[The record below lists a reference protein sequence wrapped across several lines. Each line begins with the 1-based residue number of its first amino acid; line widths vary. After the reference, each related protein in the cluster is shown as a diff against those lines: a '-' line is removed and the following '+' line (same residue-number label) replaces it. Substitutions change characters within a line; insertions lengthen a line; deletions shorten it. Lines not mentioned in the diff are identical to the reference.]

1 MLQLIRK
8 KSKPINTYGGSSRSN
23 KYTPNYSSLKC
34 GICKAEIKTRASVY
48 RTGVHIRVICE
59 SCYKKFSEDDIELML
74 NLFTAFGGYFGKYKK
89 PEYILYII
97 LKELKEK
104 YREKGY
110 FFNADEINIKILH
123 KALLYG
129 VSPKKYFQGL
139 KNHF

>member
-8 KSKPINTYGGSSRSN
+8 KSKPINSYGAPSRSRT
-23 KYTPNYSSLKC
+23 YTPSSSSLKC
-34 GICKAEIKTRASVY
+34 GVCKAEIKTRASVY
-48 RTGVHIRVICE
+48 RTGVHIRIICE
-59 SCYKKFSEDDIELML
+59 SCYKRFSEDEIELMV

-104 YREKGY
+104 YRERES
-110 FFNADEINIKILH
+110 FFSADEINIQILH

-129 VSPKKYFQGL
+129 VSPEKYFQGL
-139 KNHF
+139 KMIF